1 MNTPFSLTTTLI
13 PVLVARLSPIA
24 ALGVAVQGLPDSRRE
39 SGFVANDAVTLAW
52 IAWSP
57 VQGAGNSVSGAVTQ
71 TITLNC
77 RISVRKLSLRDQVAD
92 LLYQRLAGWQV
103 AREHS
108 CSMAAVK
115 LSRRLTMTQTIAR
128 MCALPWWF
136 RTGQGDGHS

>member
-103 AREHS
+103 R
-108 CSMAAVK
+108 
-115 LSRRLTMTQTIAR
+115 
-128 MCALPWWF
+128 
-136 RTGQGDGHS
+136 QGTFLQYGGSEIIPPADNDPDYRQDVRFAMVVQNRPG

>member
-52 IAWSP
+52 IAWST

-77 RISVRKLSLRDQVAD
+77 RISVRRLSLRDQVAD

-103 AREHS
+103 S
-108 CSMAAVK
+108 
-115 LSRRLTMTQTIAR
+115 
-128 MCALPWWF
+128 
-136 RTGQGDGHS
+136 QGTFLQYGGSEIIPPADNDPDYRQDVRFAMVVQNRPG

>member
-1 MNTPFSLTTTLI
+1 MNNPFSLTTTLI
-13 PVLVARLSPIA
+13 PVLVARLSSIA

-103 AREHS
+103 S
-108 CSMAAVK
+108 
-115 LSRRLTMTQTIAR
+115 
-128 MCALPWWF
+128 
-136 RTGQGDGHS
+136 QGTFLQYGGSEIIPPADNDPDYRQDVRFAMVVQNRPG